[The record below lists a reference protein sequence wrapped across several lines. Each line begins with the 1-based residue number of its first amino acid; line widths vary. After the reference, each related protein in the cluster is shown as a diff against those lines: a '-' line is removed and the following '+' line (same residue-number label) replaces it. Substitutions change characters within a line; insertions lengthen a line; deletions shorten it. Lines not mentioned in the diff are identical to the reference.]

1 MLNLP
6 NNIDKNERIVRG
18 VIGGILIVG
27 GILGFGPMFMLIVGI
42 LLIAEAAISY
52 CGIIDVMNRM
62 AKKSPPPSGTS
73 TPSTPPPPPP
83 PSSNSEPKV

>member
-27 GILGFGPMFMLIVGI
+27 GILGLGQMFMLIIGI

-52 CGIIDVMNRM
+52 CGIIDLIGRMN
-62 AKKSPPPSGTS
+62 KKSPPPSGTS
-73 TPSTPPPPPP
+73 TPPTPPT
-83 PSSNSEPKV
+83 SNEPKA